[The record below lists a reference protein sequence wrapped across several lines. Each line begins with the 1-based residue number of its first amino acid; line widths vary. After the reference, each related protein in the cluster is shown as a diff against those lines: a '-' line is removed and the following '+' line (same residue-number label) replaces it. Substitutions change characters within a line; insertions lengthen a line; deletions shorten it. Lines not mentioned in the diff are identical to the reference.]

1 MIHIAAVCVMFGDLQ
16 VREVEHWIGE
26 SWVRPEPSGGTFVF
40 QEIDVARVRLIV
52 ELRRD
57 LEIDEAAMPVVLNLL
72 DQLYALRRRM
82 KAARDAI
89 ESLPPDL
96 RAAIAQRLGETQ
108 DEEPPP
114 R

>member
-1 MIHIAAVCVMFGDLQ
+1 MIDIAAVCELLGDLQ
-16 VREVEHWIGE
+16 AAELERWVRE
-26 SWVRPEPSGGTFVF
+26 SWVRPESSGSTYVF
-40 QEIDVARVRLIV
+40 HEIDVARVRLIV